1 MHIQRGVKF
10 LLHKRGKGDFKNLA
24 IRMRVTLRGQT
35 PIDFPTGHNID
46 TADWDM
52 ENQCALPSCEY
63 ATDINRTID
72 EWKSVMNEIFARF
85 ELLEKRI
92 PTPGEVKDLFNDM
105 VGRKTPTN
113 ASLADEH
120 DNLFRVF
127 DIFTDTMGKQNQW
140 TASTYEKF
148 AAIRRHLKD
157 FDPILSFPQ
166 IDDSKMQEYFQFL
179 NKKEMRNTTIAKHLA
194 FVRWFLRWAA
204 NKGYYNGTS
213 HNTFKPKI
221 KGIDGNSKEII
232 YLTQDEIKTLE
243 NHQFLPTQASL
254 ERVRDVF
261 LFSCFTGLRYSDV
274 AKLKRTDIKDGFIE
288 VVTKK
293 TNDGL
298 RIELNKHS
306 QAILD
311 KYKDFAFRGDLA
323 LPVIS
328 NVKMN
333 EALKILG
340 QVCGI
345 DEPTRIVYFQG
356 NQRMEQVLPKWALL
370 TTHCGRRT
378 FVVTALQL
386 GIPSEVIMKW
396 TGHSNFSAMKPYVK
410 IVDELKAR
418 AMTKFDSF

>member
-333 EALKILG
+333 EALKVLG

>member
-311 KYKDFAFRGDLA
+311 KYKDFKFRGDLA

-340 QVCGI
+340 QTCGI

-356 NQRMEQVLPKWALL
+356 NNRMEQVLPKWALL

-418 AMTKFDSF
+418 AMTKFDEL

>member
-232 YLTQDEIKTLE
+232 YLTQDEIKALE

-311 KYKDFAFRGDLA
+311 KYKEIPFPGDLA

-333 EALKILG
+333 EALKVLG

-356 NQRMEQVLPKWALL
+356 NKRMEQVLPKWALL

-418 AMTKFDSF
+418 AMTKFDDL